1 MYTVAVTLAGTPSSS
16 FGGCTIKLASG
27 NVTLHEEVVPADRF
41 AGQDTAMN
49 YGDGMCTVCLPP
61 PPLCA
66 SPHPPPP
73 LLSSFLLLSAFF
85 YLFHFLIFFFFTFL
99 FVFSGRR
106 VQFEM
111 TAHRWFLAGLG
122 VPSNPA
128 AADELSV
135 VIEANVQEG
144 SVVVVDNVELCE
156 RSNQCLAVFPQC
168 TSARLDTVRK
178 RILQSTMLAAAIPSC
193 PSVHLSTPLHH

>member
-1 MYTVAVTLAGTPSSS
+1 ML
-16 FGGCTIKLASG
+16 
-27 NVTLHEEVVPADRF
+27 
-41 AGQDTAMN
+41 TAAIP
-49 YGDGMCTVCLPP
+49 VCFSPP
-61 PPLCA
+61 PSATSFQLPFTF
-66 SPHPPPP
+66 
-73 LLSSFLLLSAFF
+73 SFLLPFPFF
-85 YLFHFLIFFFFTFL
+85 NFLLFHLPFRFRK
-99 FVFSGRR
+99 GRR

-168 TSARLDTVRK
+168 TSARLDAVRK
-178 RILQSTMLAAAIPSC
+178 RILQSTMLAATIPSC
-193 PSVHLSTPLHH
+193 PSVHLSTLLHH